1 MTPIHEDLVAQ
12 VVSELQIEGTI
23 VRSVVELLEEGAT
36 VPFIARY
43 RQERSGGIGLTAIQE
58 IEFRYRELVAL
69 RSRKRA
75 IIKNLKK
82 LDKLPP
88 EMEARVEECDDKA
101 ALEDLYLPYKARKES
116 IARVWLDKGLM
127 AFAEQ
132 VLTFDPPA
140 DVDAIFAKA
149 VEELE
154 SVTSIEEA
162 REGVRDIL
170 AELFAEDAEVRGQAR
185 ELARSSGK
193 IVSKVVAG
201 KENEASRFQNF
212 YDFAEPAAEIPSHR
226 LLAIRRGEKEG
237 YLNMTLDFDRDKII
251 DIMRNRILLG
261 GSDTQLS
268 FIAEVIEFAADNL
281 IKPSIAREV
290 RGETKRRADMESICV
305 FIDNLRD
312 MLLASPVGQATVI
325 GVDPGNRTGTRLA
338 IVDGAGQFV
347 DSAVLFVNETEEEK
361 LDETRATLA
370 GLLEK
375 YEPRFIA
382 VGNGST
388 SREAEKFLRS
398 ILSKIENGPELVMIN
413 EAGVSVFA
421 ASDLA
426 KEELPNQDVAARAA
440 VSMARRIQDPLAE
453 LSKIEPRLIGV
464 GQYQHDVNQRL
475 LRERLAIEASACVNL
490 VGADLNR
497 ASAPFLARI
506 SGLNE
511 TLGEAIVEHRKQNG
525 PFLSRARLTE
535 VKGIGAKTFEQAS
548 GFLRVADGEIPL
560 DNTQIHPES
569 YHIVERIAQDL
580 GKSLDEVMADP
591 SCLDAIEQEKYFDEK
606 AQGATIIHIVE
617 QLKSPGLDPRQPY
630 EPVKFREDISDVSD
644 LVPGMELDGRVSNV
658 TRFGAFVDVG
668 VHHDGLV
675 HISEISTRFVSD
687 PAEVVHVGQVVK
699 VRVLGVEV
707 EEGRTR
713 LSLSMK
719 PAPRKPR
726 PKGPPGGQGKG
737 RRPKP
742 QRPQKE
748 RMRTLEDLLN
758 RFGDPRKPR
767 IDE

>member
-1 MTPIHEDLVAQ
+1 MTPIREDLVDR
-12 VVSELQIEGTI
+12 VTSDLQIEGTI
-23 VRSVVELLEEGAT
+23 VHNVVELLEEGAT

-43 RQERSGGIGLTAIQE
+43 RQERSGGIGLPMIQE
-58 IEFRYRELVAL
+58 IEFRYRELIAM
-69 RSRKRA
+69 RARKRT

-82 LDKLPP
+82 LDKISP
-88 EMEARVEECDDKA
+88 EMEARIEACDDKA
-101 ALEDLYLPYKARKES
+101 ALEDIYLPYKARKES
-116 IARVWLDKGLM
+116 ISRPWLEKGLM
-127 AFAEQ
+127 TFAEQ

-140 DVDAIFAKA
+140 DLDAIFEKA
-149 VEELE
+149 VQDLE
-154 SVTSIEEA
+154 GITSIEEA
-162 REGVRDIL
+162 QEGVRDIL
-170 AELFAEDAEVRGQAR
+170 SELFAEDAEVRGQAR
-185 ELARSSGK
+185 NLARESGK
-193 IVSKVVAG
+193 IVSRVVAG

-237 YLNMTLDFDRDKII
+237 FLIMTLDFDRDKII
-251 DIMRNRILLG
+251 EIMRNRILLG
-261 GSDTQLS
+261 GSERQMS
-268 FIAEVIEFAADNL
+268 FITEVIEFAADNL

-290 RGETKRRADMESICV
+290 RGETKRRADMESIRV

-312 MLLASPVGQATVI
+312 MLLASPVGPVTVI

-338 IVDGAGQFV
+338 VVDGTGQFV

-361 LDETRATLA
+361 LAETQATLSS
-370 GLLEK
+370 LVEK

-388 SREAEKFLRS
+388 SREAEKALRT
-398 ILSKIENGPELVMIN
+398 LLTKIENGPELVMIN
-413 EAGVSVFA
+413 EAGVSVYS

-475 LRERLAIEASACVNL
+475 LRERLAIEAEACVNL
-490 VGADLNR
+490 VGADVNA
-497 ASAPFLARI
+497 ASAQFLARI

-525 PFLSRARLTE
+525 PFLTRARLTE
-535 VKGIGAKTFEQAS
+535 VKGIGAKTFEQAA

-569 YHIVERIAQDL
+569 YHIVERVAQDL
-580 GKSLDEVMADP
+580 EKSLDEVMADP
-591 SCLDAIEQEKYFDEK
+591 ACLDGLDPEKYYDEK
-606 AQGATIIHIVE
+606 AQLSTITHIVE

-630 EPVKFREDISDVSD
+630 EPIKFREDITDVTD
-644 LVPGMELDGRVSNV
+644 LQPGMELEGRVSNV

-699 VRVLGVEV
+699 VRVLGVDS

-726 PKGPPGGQGKG
+726 SKGQPGRGKG

-742 QRPQKE
+742 QRPQKD
-748 RMRTLEDLLN
+748 RMRTLDDLLS

-767 IDE
+767 IDG